1 MHLLEAEPV
10 ADRAVTATD
19 EPPLLPRPSRMSLG
33 NIEIDTYSEPA
44 FTQEILDHVKHG
56 KNTRQIV
63 TVNAQFYVLA
73 EKSSAFRNCLHR
85 AEYLCADG
93 MPIVWICKTFG
104 GKDVPRIAGVDL
116 IGDLCRE
123 GASQGL
129 RVFLLGGRQG
139 TAAATA
145 TLLEKKYPGIQ
156 IAGVVCPPWGFEQNP
171 SALDDVLDAIQS
183 AKPDIVFLA
192 LGAPRQELFIDRYIR
207 PLGVPIA
214 IGIGGSFEILSGQ
227 APRAPEWMR
236 SKGLEWFYRFA
247 HEPGRLWKRYLIGN
261 AEFVWCVCKW
271 RLRSLRQTPKLAT

>member
-10 ADRAVTATD
+10 ADQAVTASA
-19 EPPLLPRPSRMSLG
+19 ESPLLLRPSRMSLG
-33 NIEIDTYSEPA
+33 NIDIDTYSEPA
-44 FTQEILDHVKHG
+44 FTREILDHVKHG
-56 KNTRQIV
+56 TSTRQIV

-104 GKDVPRIAGVDL
+104 GKVVPRIAGVDL

-123 GASQGL
+123 GAPHGL
-129 RVFLLGGRQG
+129 RVFLLGGRPG
-139 TAAATA
+139 TAASTA
-145 TLLEKKYPGIQ
+145 TLLERKYPGIS
-156 IAGVVCPPWGFEQNP
+156 ISGVVCPKWGFEQDP
-171 SALDDVLDAIQS
+171 STLEELLDLIDR
-183 AKPDIVFLA
+183 AKPDILFLA
-192 LGAPRQELFIDRYIR
+192 LGAPRQELFIDRHIR

-214 IGIGGSFEILSGQ
+214 VGIGGSFEILSGQ

-236 SKGLEWFYRFA
+236 SKGLEWFYRFV

-261 AEFVWCVCKW
+261 AEFVWCVFKW
-271 RLRSLRQTPKLAT
+271 RFRSLRHAPKPAA